1 MSLMIALSM
10 LFAAPE
16 AAATAAAPA
25 PLVYF
30 DMQACL
36 QALPQDTVLRYDAL
50 KLVASL
56 QGLVNRDKPRLA
68 LRFLESDGRNVDD
81 YWLEVQRKGWLK
93 DTPVEQES
101 DLVAL
106 LRRFPEQV
114 TGLVLWD
121 QNVAATA
128 NVAATICGVDGL
140 LPLRAGSSLIALPG
154 MAGVLPPVKMDLTGK
169 FTGKETGSAKCD
181 AYLWAKRE
189 YLDSGKC
196 CAQLLSTC
204 AIPAKGKCSPTL
216 MANYIDG
223 YSQAPGKPGFSYPD
237 LSNATLTN
245 HDFYIAHRAFF
256 FDLSPWGDEAPVDD
270 PGQPLGADKN
280 TLIALLK
287 SQYERN
293 GGRAFTSVGG
303 FTPWN
308 LKYTNHGPAGS
319 KHEPV
324 PTEWEYA
331 AILSAH
337 NALMDADALGLGC
350 MVNASAYMH
359 CPLKEHYTQNPRPA
373 ARTLEDKTYV
383 LIYMGDYDAA
393 SWLSRSIPRIWD
405 DPARGTLPIAWAFN
419 PNLAERAP
427 YVFDHVYETKSPND
441 WFIGGDSGAGY
452 INPNLLTGERL
463 GSGLPDA
470 LPLWVE
476 HNKRWYGKFD
486 YTITGFV
493 INGFHGSMPLKLQEA
508 YTEFSPDGVG
518 MQLGFKE
525 RLVGR
530 TPFLRH
536 VSDIYPDGNNL
547 GKAAA
552 EMAHFAKPGKPQFL
566 IFRWILQAPTTMKGV
581 YDLLQKDYA
590 KENWEFCDPYTFFDL
605 YRQSLEKK

>member
-10 LFAAPE
+10 LFAAPD
-16 AAATAAAPA
+16 AVAAPA

-30 DMQACL
+30 DVQACI
-36 QALPQDTVLRYDAL
+36 QSLPDDTVLRYDAL

-68 LRFLESDGRNVDD
+68 LRFLEAEGRNVDD
-81 YWLEVQRKGWLK
+81 YWLDVQRAGWLK
-93 DTPVEQES
+93 DVPLEREK
-101 DLVAL
+101 DLVGL
-106 LRRFPEQV
+106 LRHFPEQV

-128 NVAATICGVDGL
+128 NVAATICGVEGL
-140 LPLRAGSSLIALPG
+140 LPLRAGSPLIALLG
-154 MAGVLPPVKMDLTGK
+154 KVGALPPVKMDLTGK

-189 YLDSGKC
+189 YLD
-196 CAQLLSTC
+196 T
-204 AIPAKGKCSPTL
+204 GKCSPTL

-223 YSQAPGKPGFSYPD
+223 YSQAPGKPGFAYPD
-237 LSNATLTN
+237 LANATLTN

-270 PGQPLGADKN
+270 PGQPIGTDRN

-287 SQYERN
+287 AQYGRN
-293 GGRAFTSVGG
+293 GGKAFTSVGG

-308 LKYTNHGPAGS
+308 LKYTNNAPAGG

-331 AILSAH
+331 GVLSAH

-359 CPLKEHYTQNPRPA
+359 CPLKEHYTQNPKPA
-373 ARTLEDKTYV
+373 PRALEDKTYV

-393 SWLSRSIPRIWD
+393 SWLSRSIPRVWE
-405 DPARGTLPIAWAFN
+405 DPARGTMPIAWAFN

-427 YVFDHVYETKSPND
+427 YVFNHVYATKSPND
-441 WFIGGDSGAGY
+441 WFIAGDSGAGY
-452 INPNLLTGERL
+452 INPNLLTGDRL

-470 LPLWVE
+470 LPMWVE
-476 HNKRWYGKFD
+476 HNKRWYGQFD
-486 YTITGFV
+486 YTITGFA
-493 INGFHGSMPLKLQEA
+493 INGFHGNMPLRVQEA
-508 YTEFSPDGVG
+508 YADFSPDGVG
-518 MQLGFKE
+518 MQLGYEKP
-525 RLVGR
+525 LVGR

-552 EMAHFAKPGKPQFL
+552 EMAHFAKKKKPQFL

-581 YDLLQKDYA
+581 CELLQKDHG

>member
-10 LFAAPE
+10 LFAAPN
-16 AAATAAAPA
+16 TAPA
-25 PLVYF
+25 PKPLVYF
-30 DMQACL
+30 DMQACIN
-36 QALPQDTVLRYDAL
+36 ALPDDTVLRYDAL

-56 QGLVNRDKPRLA
+56 QGLVNRDAPRLA
-68 LRFLESDGRNVDD
+68 LRFLEADGRNVDD
-81 YWLEVQRKGWLK
+81 YWLDIQRKGWLK
-93 DTPVEQES
+93 DVPVEQEK

-140 LPLRAGSSLIALPG
+140 LPMRSGSPLIALLDK
-154 MAGVLPPVKMDLTGK
+154 AGVLPPVKMDLTGK
-169 FTGKETGSAKCD
+169 FTGKESGSAKCD
-181 AYLWAKRE
+181 AYMWAKRE
-189 YLDSGKC
+189 YLETGKC
-196 CAQLLSTC
+196 CDQILNKFGF
-204 AIPAKGKCSPTL
+204 PVKGKCSPTL

-223 YSQAPGKPGFSYPD
+223 YSQKPGQPGFAYPD
-237 LSNATLTN
+237 LYNATLAN

-256 FDLSPWGDEAPVDD
+256 FDLSPWGDETPVDD
-270 PGQPLGADKN
+270 RSQPLGTDKS
-280 TLIALLK
+280 TLVALLQ

-293 GGRAFTSVGG
+293 GGKAFTSVGG
-303 FTPWN
+303 FIPWN
-308 LKYTNHGPAGS
+308 LKYTNEGVAGG

-331 AILSAH
+331 AVLSSY

-359 CPLKEHYTQNPRPA
+359 CPLKEHYTQNSRPA
-373 ARTLEDKTYV
+373 PRTLEAKTYV

-393 SWLSRSIPRIWD
+393 SWLSRSMPRVWD
-405 DPARGTLPIAWAFN
+405 DPARGSMPIAWAFN

-427 YVFDHVYETKSPND
+427 YVFDYVYATKSPND

-452 INPNLLTGERL
+452 VNPNLLTGKRL

-470 LPLWVE
+470 LNLWVK
-476 HNKRWYGKFD
+476 HNRRWYGQFD
-486 YTITGFV
+486 YTITGFA
-493 INGFHGSMPLKLQEA
+493 INGFHGRMPLPVQEA
-508 YTEFSPDGVG
+508 YAKFSPDGVG
-518 MQLGFKE
+518 MQLGYEKP
-525 RLVGR
+525 LVGR

-536 VSDIYPDGNNL
+536 VSDIYPQGDNL

-552 EMAHFAKPGKPQFL
+552 EMAHFAKAGKPQFL

-581 YDLLQKDYA
+581 YELLQKDYG